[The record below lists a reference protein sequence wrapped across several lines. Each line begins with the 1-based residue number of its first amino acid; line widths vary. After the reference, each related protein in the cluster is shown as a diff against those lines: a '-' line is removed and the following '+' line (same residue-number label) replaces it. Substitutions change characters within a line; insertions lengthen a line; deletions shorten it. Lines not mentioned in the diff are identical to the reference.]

1 MDEVGRAIRA
11 HHAELARILR
21 MQAEALAEGREST
34 NGQVLIEFLEKD
46 LLPHA
51 RGEEASLYPLMD
63 RLVRDH
69 GQATATMSID
79 HEFIGDYIRRIEE
92 TCRALDS
99 APEGE
104 RPALRKELAR
114 LALRL
119 EALFEVHL
127 QKEERVY
134 LPLLERYLTPEEQQR
149 VLTGMHEA

>member
-1 MDEVGRAIRA
+1 MEQVGQAIRA
-11 HHAELARILR
+11 HHAELARSLR
-21 MQAEALAEGREST
+21 MQAEALAEGRENT
-34 NGQVLIEFLEKD
+34 NGRTLVEFLEKD

-51 RGEEASLYPLMD
+51 RGEEASLYPVMD
-63 RLVRDH
+63 QLVRDRGH
-69 GQATATMSID
+69 ATATMSID
-79 HEFIGDYIRRIEE
+79 HEFIGNFVRWIEE
-92 TCRALDS
+92 TSRALNS

-114 LALRL
+114 LALQL